1 MKAVMRKAEELIKVK
16 GIVRTSEFV
25 KLGISRVYITRLV
38 KRGIARRVA
47 RGLYEFIDHEITEKN
62 TFALVSKMVP
72 SGVVCL
78 LSALVFHGV
87 TTQMPRYIWIAI
99 NRQTRIPRAKDL
111 PVKIVRFSGSPMTEG
126 IEEHEIEGV
135 RVRVFNIAKTIADC
149 FKFRNKVG
157 LDVALEALN
166 EVRRRKLATSD
177 ELWKYAKICR
187 VAKVM
192 RPYME
197 AIQ

>member
-135 RVRVFNIAKTIADC
+135 RVRVFNIAKTVADC

-157 LDVALEALN
+157 LDVALEALA
-166 EVRRRKLATSD
+166 EVRRGKLATSD
-177 ELWKYAKICR
+177 DLWKYAKICR